1 MLNLQLNLQHK
12 QSKKIRCENYAKQ
25 YVKPIPKERKESK
38 TKPSAWIG
46 IERGALAKDSWL
58 NAKFLKLNK
67 QHLQKQF
74 HVNIKYK

>member
-38 TKPSAWIG
+38 TKLSAWIG

-58 NAKFLKLNK
+58 NGKIFKIEQTTPTK
-67 QHLQKQF
+67 T
-74 HVNIKYK
+74 IPC